1 MRIENSSHAWAL
13 GGPQGQAGKF
23 VKLYLGIKTK
33 MAWGCS
39 LTWSIFLAHGKP

>member
-1 MRIENSSHAWAL
+1 MTIENSSHAWAL

-23 VKLYLGIKTK
+23 VKLYLEIKTK

-39 LTWSIFLAHGKP
+39 LIWSIFLAHGKP